1 MVRLTQRSTIDCL
14 AKLSDFKEIGPV
26 VIITKLIQT
35 ESVVSRA
42 KEFGKIPKFILT
54 VSTKVRKNG

>member
-26 VIITKLIQT
+26 VIIIKLIQT
-35 ESVVSRA
+35 ESVVSNA
-42 KEFGKIPKFILT
+42 KEFGKSQKIF
-54 VSTKVRKNG
+54 STKVRKNG